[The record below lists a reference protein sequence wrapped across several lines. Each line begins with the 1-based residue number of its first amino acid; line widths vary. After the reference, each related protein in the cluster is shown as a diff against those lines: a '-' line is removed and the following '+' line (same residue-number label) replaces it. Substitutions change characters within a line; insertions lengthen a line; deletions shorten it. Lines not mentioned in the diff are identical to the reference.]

1 MLKALSIYGHADFF
15 QFKKIITGAMK
26 QAVRSLLT
34 KQLVILF
41 NTKCASCHATDLM
54 TDDALETTD

>member
-1 MLKALSIYGHADFF
+1 
-15 QFKKIITGAMK
+15 MK
-26 QAVRSLLT
+26 QAVPSLLT